1 MDEER
6 TGAGTAPEMMESRRP
21 LTKKRAVAI
30 LLIAHGVILVAAPYV
45 LRMRLDM
52 SPEAVL
58 LIQVTGYALLAAAL
72 WMMFRRQGRAEK
84 GWARED

>member
-21 LTKKRAVAI
+21 LTKKYAVAI
-30 LLIAHGVILVAAPYV
+30 LLIAHGVILAAAPYV
-45 LRMRLDM
+45 LRVRLEM

-58 LIQVTGYALLAAAL
+58 LTQVTGYALLAAAL
-72 WMMFRRQGRAEK
+72 WLIFRRPGRDR
-84 GWARED
+84 GRTTRRL